1 MPSLRIHD
9 FISHSRVNGPGVRAV
24 LWVQGCTLGCPGCF
38 NPQTHPAQSGQWFST
53 PQLLAKIQALGDGIQ
68 GVTVSGGEPLQQ
80 AEALLELLQRL
91 RAETPLSALVF
102 TGFTWEEVQRLPQA
116 GAMLSCVDVL
126 IAGRYAAS
134 QRLAHGLLGSA
145 NKTVHFLSGRYSP
158 LDLQSIPEAEVLIT
172 PQGEIINSGIR
183 PIQW

>member
-1 MPSLRIHD
+1 M
-9 FISHSRVNGPGVRAV
+9 
-24 LWVQGCTLGCPGCF
+24 
-38 NPQTHPAQSGQWFST
+38 
-53 PQLLAKIQALGDGIQ
+53 
-68 GVTVSGGEPLQQ
+68 
-80 AEALLELLQRL
+80 
-91 RAETPLSALVF
+91 
-102 TGFTWEEVQRLPQA
+102 
-116 GAMLSCVDVL
+116 DVL

-158 LDLQSIPEAEVLIT
+158 PDLQSIPEAEVLIT